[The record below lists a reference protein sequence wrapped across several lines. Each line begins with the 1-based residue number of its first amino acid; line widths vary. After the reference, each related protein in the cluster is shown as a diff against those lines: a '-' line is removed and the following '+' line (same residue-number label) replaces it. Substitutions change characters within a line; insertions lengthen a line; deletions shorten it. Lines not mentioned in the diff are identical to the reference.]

1 MRLRPLI
8 HTFAHCSIGTAAA
21 ILCTANAPQ
30 ALAAPADTTWHT
42 TSVEGTDYY
51 NLSLL
56 RAFYKLSTPATA
68 PKDGSCVISNPFFK
82 LTLKEG
88 AREAI
93 IGGYKCMLTHPVRK
107 ATDGNLLVSRTDVV
121 KLIDPVLR
129 PTYIAERREVQTVVI
144 DPGHGGPDEGN
155 RTPRFYEAQYTL
167 ALAQD
172 LAAELQKRGFKTV
185 LTRRAD
191 MQTTDAERVATARAA
206 RHAIFISL
214 HANGGHPSL
223 HGIET
228 YCAAPLTPGNKALEG
243 NRHDEANAA
252 LAFTLHSHL
261 VGSTAATDRACRR
274 TGYSLLNT
282 LNCPG
287 AIVQVGFATNEEEA
301 ARLQDAAYRNNIIQ
315 GLANGIAAY
324 KKAIAPGAA
333 IADTVLPATPPPT
346 PVAATKPAPP
356 KNTQDKTSGNSSKKN
371 NTANKSSRRRNSSRQ
386 PSRRR
391 RNGRR

>member
-8 HTFAHCSIGTAAA
+8 HTFAHCCIGTAAT
-21 ILCTANAPQ
+21 ILYAASTPQ
-30 ALAAPADTTWHT
+30 AVAAPADTTWQVT
-42 TSVEGTDYY
+42 AVEGVDYY

-56 RAFYKLSTPATA
+56 RAFYKLSAPATA

-88 AREAI
+88 SREAI
-93 IGGYKCMLTHPVRK
+93 IGKYKCTLTHPVRK

-155 RTPRFYEAQYTL
+155 RNARFYEAQYTL
-167 ALAQD
+167 ALAQE
-172 LAAELQKRGFKTV
+172 LAAELHKRGFTTV
-185 LTRRAD
+185 LTRRND
-191 MQTTDAERVATARAA
+191 IQTTDAERIATARAA

-214 HANGGHPSL
+214 HANGGHPAL

-228 YCAAPLTPGNKALEG
+228 YCAAPLTPGNKALES

-261 VGSTAATDRACRR
+261 VASTAATDRACRR

-287 AIVQVGFATNEEEA
+287 AIIQVGFATNEEEA
-301 ARLQDAAYRNNIIQ
+301 ARLKDAAYRNNIIQ
-315 GLANGIAAY
+315 GLANGIVAY

-333 IADTVLPATPPPT
+333 IADTSLPTTPHPA
-346 PVAATKPAPP
+346 PVAATKPEPA
-356 KNTQDKTSGNSSKKN
+356 KKTQDKKANTSPPQN
-371 NTANKSSRRRNSSRQ
+371 NKANKSSRRNSSSHKT
-386 PSRRR
+386 SRRR